1 MDDALRWCTEYA
13 LREQGVPW
21 FCGKGDTAHFAL
33 LQETVQLIVWFTFDR
48 TNRHLSVEGFA

>member
-33 LQETVQLIVWFTFDR
+33 LLEIVQLIV
-48 TNRHLSVEGFA
+48 